1 MELGLKGTGLG
12 WQWTKK
18 LGNEEQGPKWMEFDK
33 DEKIKGNLANYV
45 MEKRYLR
52 VDEKRKKNRK
62 KEIETH

>member
-1 MELGLKGTGLG
+1 MG
-12 WQWTKK
+12 WQWTKN
-18 LGNEEQGPKWMEFDK
+18 LGNEEQGLKRMEFDK

-52 VDEKRKKNRK
+52 VDEKGKKNRK